1 MLIILVLTQANSS
14 LTSPF
19 RDQIILCVVE
29 QLEWYDGLL
38 DVNPSISLAKSSFIL
53 NLKVQCMWGDCNIFA
68 ANLYL
73 TGKTSQMTMHL
84 LCSPPFFIF
93 IF

>member
-19 RDQIILCVVE
+19 RDQTLLCVVE
-29 QLEWYDGLL
+29 WYDDLL
-38 DVNPSISLAKSSFIL
+38 DVNPFISLVKSFL
-53 NLKVQCMWGDCNIFA
+53 NLKVQCMWGVCNIFV

-73 TGKTSQMTMHL
+73 TGKTSQVTMHL
-84 LCSPPFFIF
+84 LCSQKKFKTYLLQI
-93 IF
+93 